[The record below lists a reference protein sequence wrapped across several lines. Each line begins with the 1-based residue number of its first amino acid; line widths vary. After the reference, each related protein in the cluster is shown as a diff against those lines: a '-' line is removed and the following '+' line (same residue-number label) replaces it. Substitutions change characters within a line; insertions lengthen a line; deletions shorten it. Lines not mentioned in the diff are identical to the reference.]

1 MIKLDH
7 KWMNLALKIAKI
19 NGERS
24 EVPIGAVL
32 VDLNSDSIISKSG
45 NQIIKKNNPLEH
57 AELIVIKSALRKTK
71 RKYLDNAALYVTLEP
86 CIMCGAAILETRI
99 KKLYFGAYDMKKGA
113 FEKNFLLFKN
123 KSYFKTEIYGGIKE
137 NDCSKLIKNFF
148 KDIRKKDKLNEYRK

>member
-1 MIKLDH
+1 MIKLDY

-57 AELIVIKSALRKTK
+57 AELIVIKSALRKTT
-71 RKYLDNAALYVTLEP
+71 RK
-86 CIMCGAAILETRI
+86 
-99 KKLYFGAYDMKKGA
+99 
-113 FEKNFLLFKN
+113 
-123 KSYFKTEIYGGIKE
+123 
-137 NDCSKLIKNFF
+137 
-148 KDIRKKDKLNEYRK
+148 